1 MIVYI
6 DVLFGVNVLMD
17 YITLLAASR
26 LGGVYARRLRLAG
39 AALLG
44 GAYAAAAA
52 LCPALTALPLRVA
65 FGIALCAAAFAGQ
78 PAFARL
84 AALYFLVAA
93 AFAGLAM
100 ALGRASGRTLL
111 LGAGYYAAVP
121 FRVLLLA
128 AALGYAVSG
137 VLLRGDARHGA
148 VRREIESVQITLDGR
163 TRAVRLLRDT
173 GNTLCEPVSGRPAVV
188 LSRGAAEMLLGGA
201 LPSDLHDAAS
211 VLAALPP
218 ALARRCGLLP
228 YCAVGTAGGLLLY
241 FRPDRITR
249 ADGSALDCVCAV
261 GPDTV
266 GQGSYE
272 GLIGV

>member
-1 MIVYI
+1 MVVYI
-6 DVLFGVNVLMD
+6 DVLFGINVLMD

-26 LGGVYARRLRLAG
+26 LGGAYVGRLRLAG

-44 GAYAAAAA
+44 GVYAAGAAFF
-52 LCPALTALPLRVA
+52 PALGALPLRVV

-78 PAFARL
+78 TAFVRL
-84 AALYFLVAA
+84 SALYFLVAA

-128 AALGYAVSG
+128 AVLGYTVSG

-148 VRREIESVQITLDGR
+148 VRREIEAVQITMDGR

-188 LSRGAAEMLLGGA
+188 LSRTAAEMLLGGA
-201 LPSDLHDAAS
+201 LPTDLHDAAS
-211 VLAALPP
+211 ALAALPP

-228 YCAVGTAGGLLLY
+228 YRAVGTENGLLLY
-241 FRPDRITR
+241 FRPDRMTR
-249 ADGSALDCVCAV
+249 ADGTTLDCVCAI
-261 GPDTV
+261 GPETV

-272 GLIGV
+272 GLIGI